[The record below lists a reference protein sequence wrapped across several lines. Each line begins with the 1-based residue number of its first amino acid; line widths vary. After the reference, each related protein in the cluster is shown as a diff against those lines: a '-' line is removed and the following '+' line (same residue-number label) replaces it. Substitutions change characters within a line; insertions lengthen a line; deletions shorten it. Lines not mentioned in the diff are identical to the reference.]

1 MLCYACFPAL
11 PFLLDLPASSVQY
24 GAIPECLTSASK
36 TFSSTCHSETNQ
48 RLPKLKPPGPKWN
61 PASHGSS
68 DSGSVRDVYASLVST
83 SSYLRE

>member
-24 GAIPECLTSASK
+24 GAIPECLTSAST

-48 RLPKLKPPGPKWN
+48 RLPKPKPPGPKWN

>member
-1 MLCYACFPAL
+1 MYVFPL
-11 PFLLDLPASSVQY
+11 SHPCWTILPASAIQY
-24 GAIPECLTSASK
+24 GAIPEWRTSASK

-48 RLPKLKPPGPKWN
+48 RWPKPNPPGPKWN
-61 PASHGSS
+61 PASHWSS